1 MAEKN
6 FADPSFC
13 FTASWV
19 MAIGRLVTRRGGP
32 RGHAVASP
40 DGSAVPA
47 SLIEKAGC
55 YYRHYGY
62 YPHGTTGS
70 ALSLLRLV
78 RHPLPLALVGDA

>member
-1 MAEKN
+1 MRYLPMILGA
-6 FADPSFC
+6 ALVSVGVP
-13 FTASWV
+13 TASGK
-19 MAIGRLVTRRGGP
+19 A
-32 RGHAVASP
+32 HAAMPVASP

-78 RHPLPLALVGDA
+78 RSPPTAGASR